1 MTAQLLVVVKR
12 CIVLSRGERNLEE
25 IYIVKKEVSGVRRI
39 KKRIRENIGT
49 GVVVGYNDRL
59 RVTNEEWLSLIQL
72 NDVGY
77 TAG

>member
-1 MTAQLLVVVKR
+1 M
-12 CIVLSRGERNLEE
+12 EE
-25 IYIVKKEVSGVRRI
+25 ICIVKKEFSGVRRI
-39 KKRIRENIGT
+39 KKRIRKNIGT